1 MREGWEIRLET
12 ERVGTGHGKLG
23 GLGKEFG
30 FSSQCDGTHLYSNI
44 QFPKHTHHL
53 TRSSQGPLRNVGQ
66 IIVNTFHQEGTY
78 HLTKKEIKSLPN

>member
-53 TRSSQGPLRNVGQ
+53 T
-66 IIVNTFHQEGTY
+66 
-78 HLTKKEIKSLPN
+78 